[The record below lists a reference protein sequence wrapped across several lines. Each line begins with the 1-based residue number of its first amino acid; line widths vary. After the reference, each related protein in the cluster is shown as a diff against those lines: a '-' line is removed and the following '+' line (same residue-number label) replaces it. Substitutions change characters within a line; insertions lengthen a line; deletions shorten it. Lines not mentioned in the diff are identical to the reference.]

1 MDKQW
6 FLWTGLLPPHRD
18 PLPPS
23 HPRRSGTPR
32 ADGPVRHAAGRD
44 LSRLSP
50 AHCYDLKGELRKP
63 VRVLGPVGMW
73 TDRCRRCSPDGW
85 PSRSGW
91 GRGCPPSPGSCRR
104 RRLVGLSPAR
114 QHPIP
119 HPVPRPSGMPSGS
132 QDQVTPRPGG
142 EPAGCKVMGR
152 MAEDLHPGSRR
163 AGELLGPPLPIQEP
177 RETEHCA
184 RCAPVPTR
192 RGHDARVDAWFR
204 RLVPSELRCRLCA
217 GPLPAFHHDRP
228 KGVVLVKRTFQPNNR
243 KRAKTHGFRIRMRT
257 RAGRVILARRRAKG
271 RQRLSA

>member
-1 MDKQW
+1 VSA
-6 FLWTGLLPPHRD
+6 LLTRWM
-18 PLPPS
+18 
-23 HPRRSGTPR
+23 
-32 ADGPVRHAAGRD
+32 AV
-44 LSRLSP
+44 
-50 AHCYDLKGELRKP
+50 
-63 VRVLGPVGMW
+63 PVGLG
-73 TDRCRRCSPDGW
+73 TRLPAVPRFV
-85 PSRSGW
+85 
-91 GRGCPPSPGSCRR
+91 PPASPGR
-104 RRLVGLSPAR
+104 V
-114 QHPIP
+114 
-119 HPVPRPSGMPSGS
+119 VPRPSTPHPPPCPQAFGDAFRFSGPGH
-132 QDQVTPRPGG
+132 TEAGG

-152 MAEDLHPGSRR
+152 RAEDLHPGSSR

-192 RGHDARVDAWFR
+192 RGHGARVDAWFR